1 MTNGLRLKSDAH
13 VRGCARQ
20 GMIINCSRPPRLEH
34 KTIWHTMDN
43 LRAEFMPLLCFSDWT
58 NQKLTTLVSARKLMA
73 WTGR

>member
-1 MTNGLRLKSDAH
+1 
-13 VRGCARQ
+13 
-20 GMIINCSRPPRLEH
+20 MIINCSRPPRLEH